1 MHGPYKP
8 MEFAAN
14 RQKHKANGL
23 LDSKGKDDRDSL
35 VDMSKHVNSY
45 IIIAKLTHVR
55 LKGNV
60 LTWNLQ

>member
-1 MHGPYKP
+1 MKYVADQRG
-8 MEFAAN
+8 
-14 RQKHKANGL
+14 HKADGL
-23 LDSKGKDDRDSL
+23 RNSKGKDDRAL

-60 LTWNLQ
+60 LSWNLQ